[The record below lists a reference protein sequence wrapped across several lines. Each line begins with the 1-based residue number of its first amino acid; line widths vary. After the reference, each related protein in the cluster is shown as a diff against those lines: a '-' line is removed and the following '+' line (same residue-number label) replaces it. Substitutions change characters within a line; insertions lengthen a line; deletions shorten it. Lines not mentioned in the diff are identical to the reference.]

1 MPPALSA
8 HLDKLDIGTAAWIH
22 TIEVLFL
29 FKKEI
34 MSLRRRPVGRK
45 EVRSLITA
53 LAEELKENLPQGIGL
68 VQLTMK
74 HEDAL
79 LEDLDVWLIR
89 FQRDSDMRGKFAH
102 TTACEIPSFINGVVS
117 DSILGFRARIFFL

>member
-1 MPPALSA
+1 
-8 HLDKLDIGTAAWIH
+8 
-22 TIEVLFL
+22 
-29 FKKEI
+29 

-53 LAEELKENLPQGIGL
+53 LAEELKENLPQGVGL